1 MSNLFP
7 LTKQKLTPTVPD
19 IRNGYGVHIWDL
31 HLDKLTPFKQY
42 DLVEEDIYALG
53 VWFVKT
59 AILVFYLR
67 LSPEK
72 RFRQITYGIIAF
84 VAVYTLI
91 SLLVF
96 TLPCR
101 PIAAAWD
108 VTLMAEAKCIS
119 QFDFVYANAA
129 FNILSDLMALVL
141 PIRLCWNLQAPF
153 KQKVLLMFLFVMG
166 SLYALLS
173 LLKDSSESS
182 RPVANQDRS
191 SPTAR
196 VSSPS
201 SES

>member
-1 MSNLFP
+1 M
-7 LTKQKLTPTVPD
+7 
-19 IRNGYGVHIWDL
+19 
-31 HLDKLTPFKQY
+31 HLDTLTPFKQY

-84 VAVYTLI
+84 VAIYTLV
-91 SLLVF
+91 SLLIF

-101 PIAAAWD
+101 PIAATWD
-108 VTLMAEAKCIS
+108 VTLLADAKCIN

-141 PIRLCWNLQAPF
+141 PIRLCWNLQATF
-153 KQKVLLMFLFVMG
+153 KQKLLLMFLFAMG
-166 SLYALLS
+166 SL
-173 LLKDSSESS
+173 
-182 RPVANQDRS
+182 
-191 SPTAR
+191 
-196 VSSPS
+196 
-201 SES
+201 